1 MKPNGWGLCCECA
14 NQTPS
19 GVCVHRNA
27 CYYGMGRAGS
37 PGMWK
42 ERKAPKVDASPTMA
56 FRNGSTIRF
65 RADMTTKYKA
75 IGGALAHGQRSIDEA
90 RKRLEECGTP
100 ATCGDC
106 ALYDRCDT
114 HAKVTDSLG
123 YSCLVRV
130 TPKPAP
136 STPVR
141 ETCGECWGFHTP
153 GAITSYCEWMGEGHD
168 VEYDDEGRY
177 CKGRAFAPREDRG

>member
-75 IGGALAHGQRSIDEA
+75 IGDALAHGQRSIDEA
-90 RKRLEECGTP
+90 RKRLEEWGT
-100 ATCGDC
+100 
-106 ALYDRCDT
+106 
-114 HAKVTDSLG
+114 
-123 YSCLVRV
+123 
-130 TPKPAP
+130 PAP